1 MHILVVEDD
10 PIVADILGMTLEE
23 AGYFK
28 TTANTIE
35 TALFELKHNQIDV
48 VLLDIN
54 LPDGDGT
61 RLARLIRKNHMP
73 VPILVVSGNSGIDDK
88 ITALGAGADG
98 YLTKPFDRYELV
110 ANLEAIIRRTHGH
123 SSATVNVG
131 NLIVDL
137 SRNYAKIGDT
147 RLDLTAKEFRIIEF
161 LALRKGAVLSKD
173 AFLNHLYGGIDEPQP
188 KIIDVFMC
196 KLRRKI
202 ADAGASGVVIDT
214 IWGQGY
220 ILREVRDYDTM
231 TISA

>member
-1 MHILVVEDD
+1 MHILVVKDD
-10 PIVADILGMTLEE
+10 PIVADILGMTSEE

-35 TALFELKHNQIDV
+35 TALLGSKHNQIDA

-73 VPILVVSGNSGIDDK
+73 VQILVVSGNSGTDDR
-88 ITALGAGADG
+88 ITALGAGVDG
-98 YLTKPFDRYELV
+98 YL
-110 ANLEAIIRRTHGH
+110 I
-123 SSATVNVG
+123 S
-131 NLIVDL
+131 DL
-137 SRNYAKIGDT
+137 SRNYT
-147 RLDLTAKEFRIIEF
+147 
-161 LALRKGAVLSKD
+161 
-173 AFLNHLYGGIDEPQP
+173 

-202 ADAGASGVVIDT
+202 ADAGASGVVIET
-214 IWGQGY
+214 ICGQGY

-231 TISA
+231 TISAYMRLIHQTQTQNSSH

>member
-1 MHILVVEDD
+1 MHFLFVDDD
-10 PIVADILGMTLEE
+10 PIVANILGMTSEE

-35 TALFELKHNQIDV
+35 TALFELKHNQIDA

-88 ITALGAGADG
+88 IAALGAGVDG

-110 ANLEAIIRRTHGH
+110 ATRETIIRRTHGY

-131 NLIVDL
+131 NLIADL
-137 SRNYAKIGDT
+137 SHN
-147 RLDLTAKEFRIIEF
+147 
-161 LALRKGAVLSKD
+161 
-173 AFLNHLYGGIDEPQP
+173 
-188 KIIDVFMC
+188 
-196 KLRRKI
+196 
-202 ADAGASGVVIDT
+202 
-214 IWGQGY
+214 
-220 ILREVRDYDTM
+220 
-231 TISA
+231 